1 MTSDKE
7 SHTTQEEASLKVH
20 RSRSVRRAE
29 VTTDGRNLVSH
40 AGTALLSELADRTVV
55 GPAARRRGR
64 GRLGRAAQVGRPDAA
79 VGGWELEQERPNDA
93 RSVAIAALRST
104 TPRQVAAEDPAAPSR
119 LITPV
124 NSMGDQ
130 HLACRASLLRP
141 ATQGRQVAAGAV
153 ADGHDPLGT
162 YVFGPSPSP

>member
-29 VTTDGRNLVSH
+29 VTTDGRTVSH

-64 GRLGRAAQVGRPDAA
+64 GRFGRAAQVGRPVRLLAA
-79 VGGWELEQERPNDA
+79 GSSNKNDRNDA
-93 RSVAIAALRST
+93 RSVAIAALGST
-104 TPRQVAAEDPAAPSR
+104 TPRQVAAEDHAAPSR

-141 ATQGRQVAAGAV
+141 ATQGRQVPAGAV